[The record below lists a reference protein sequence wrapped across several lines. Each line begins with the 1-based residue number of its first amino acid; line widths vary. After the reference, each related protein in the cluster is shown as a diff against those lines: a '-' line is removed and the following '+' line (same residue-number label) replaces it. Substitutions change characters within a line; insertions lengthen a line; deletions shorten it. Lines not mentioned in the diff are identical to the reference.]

1 MRIPSNKVC
10 DIERFAYQELE
21 NLYPK
26 SEIKT
31 FILMLFEH
39 FLGWNTA
46 HFLAFKNST
55 INQSDLLKF
64 NFAIKDLRLGK
75 PIQYI
80 LGNTTFCDIPIN
92 VTPATLIP
100 RPETEEIVYNIIEK
114 EKHLA
119 PKNILDICTGSGC
132 IAIALS
138 KAINNSQVYATDI
151 SVEAIKIAQSN
162 AKTNL
167 CNINFAI
174 SDILKIDNPFD
185 ETKFDIIVSNPPYVR
200 DMEKAQMHCN
210 VLDYEPHLALF
221 VPDNNPLI
229 FYKSIALFATKYL
242 NPDGRLYLE
251 INEELGN
258 ETIALL
264 EKQGYNAQLHQDFLG
279 KNRMIIAQKII

>member
-64 NFAIKDLRLGK
+64 NFAIKDLRNGK

-80 LGNTTFCDIPIN
+80 IGNVEFCDAVLSVSPD
-92 VTPATLIP
+92 VLIP
-100 RPETEEIVYNIIEK
+100 RPETAELVYLIADNEK
-114 EKHLA
+114 ERLPQH
-119 PKNILDICTGSGC
+119 ILDLCTGSGC
-132 IAIALS
+132 IAIALA
-138 KAINNSQVYATDI
+138 KAFPSAMVFAFDI
-151 SVEAIKIAQSN
+151 SAEAMAVAQKNAEYNHANVSFLIA
-162 AKTNL
+162 
-167 CNINFAI
+167 
-174 SDILKIDNPFD
+174 DILREENPAG
-185 ETKFDIIVSNPPYVR
+185 ESYDIIVSNPPYVR
-200 DMEKAQMHCN
+200 DMEKTMMNRN

-221 VPDNNPLI
+221 VPDDDPLI
-229 FYKSIALFATKYL
+229 FYRHIAEFATKHL
-242 NPDGRLYLE
+242 KTGGKLYLE
-251 INEELGN
+251 INEALGN
-258 ETIALL
+258 ETAALL
-264 EKQGYNAQLHQDFLG
+264 EKQGYRCIVHKDSFG
-279 KNRMIIAQKII
+279 KDRMIEAVKS